1 MDHPE
6 HVSVM
11 PNEIVSCLT
20 DSLPDK
26 PVIVDGT
33 LGNGGHAERI
43 LKKIAT
49 VNGTLIG
56 IDLDEISLKKTE
68 NRLAE
73 YRSNAFF
80 VLDNF
85 SNIKDILNNLNIDRV
100 DRFLLDLGVSSMQL
114 DNADRGFS
122 FRKPGPL
129 DMRMG
134 PSIEKTAADIVNTY
148 PEEELFEIIRK
159 YGEERWARRIANRI
173 ARIREDT
180 VIKTTDDLEE
190 IVFRAVPA
198 RFRYGRIHPATRTFQ
213 ALRIETNSELESL
226 EKVLEILPEILN
238 EGAVA
243 AIISFHSLEDR
254 LVKTRFRELKNTR
267 EFRLINKKPIT
278 AGEEEIL
285 ENKRSR
291 SAKLRIIQKLN
302 NNGENY
308 EKEK

>member
-11 PNEIVSCLT
+11 PNEVVSYLT
-20 DSLPDK
+20 DSLPNK
-26 PVIVDGT
+26 PIIVDGT

-43 LKKIAT
+43 LEKIAPIS
-49 VNGTLIG
+49 GTLIG
-56 IDLDEISLKKTE
+56 IDIDEISLKKTE
-68 NRLAE
+68 HRLAE
-73 YRSNAFF
+73 YKSNAFF

-85 SNIKDILNNLNIDRV
+85 SNIKNILNNLHIDRV
-100 DRFLLDLGVSSMQL
+100 DGFLLDLGVSSMQL

-122 FRKPGPL
+122 FKKPGPL

-134 PSIEKTAADIVNTY
+134 PSIEKTAKDIVNTY
-148 PEEELFEIIRK
+148 PEEKLFEIIRK

-173 ARIREDT
+173 ARTREDT
-180 VIKTTDDLEE
+180 VIETTDDLEE

-198 RFRYGRIHPATRTFQ
+198 RFRHGRIHPATRTFQ

-226 EKVLEILPEILN
+226 ETVLEILPEVLN

-254 LVKTRFRELKNTR
+254 LVKNRFRELKNTR

-278 AGEEEIL
+278 AQEEEISR
-285 ENKRSR
+285 NKRSR
-291 SAKLRIIQKLN
+291 SAKLRVIQKLN
-302 NNGENY
+302 SNGEDY
-308 EKEK
+308 EK

>member
-26 PVIVDGT
+26 PIIIDGT

-43 LKKIAT
+43 LKKIAPL
-49 VNGTLIG
+49 NGKLIG

-73 YRSNAFF
+73 YKSNAFF
-80 VLDNF
+80 VLGNF
-85 SNIKDILNNLNIDRV
+85 SNIKDILNNLHIDKV
-100 DRFLLDLGVSSMQL
+100 DGVLLDLGVSSMQL

-122 FRKPGPL
+122 FKKTGPL

-134 PSIEKTAADIVNTY
+134 PGIEKTAADIVNTY

-173 ARIREDT
+173 ARIREET

-226 EKVLEILPEILN
+226 KKLLEVFPEILN
-238 EGAVA
+238 EGAVT

-291 SAKLRIIQKLN
+291 SAKLRIIKKLN
-302 NNGENY
+302 NNGESY